1 MRLNLQ
7 QLKDIEHYCSRII
20 NDNMD
25 TLIYTGL
32 GQQYRIEK
40 YILKLSSAEGLEK
53 EEIDF
58 LLGAKW
64 IEAVLNAENPLD
76 TVDFDKAD
84 KFTKKR
90 VRSIGKELGFD
101 DDLVK
106 TFSTFI
112 RKIRPDV
119 VPETSQEKIMN
130 DATLM
135 DFTSDKG
142 KNYLKMFFE
151 QLMLK
156 NYDIDSKQWYD
167 TIIPMLSQTKFYT
180 EYGALH
186 HQESLEK
193 LINKLK
199 KERKEINKREDIVL
213 QRELGISE
221 SEIQRLKKDLKNIA
235 KRDDKGIQTLFR
247 TTIKNHYTLN
257 EMVDKKAN
265 ILITVNS
272 IILSLLISGIIGLDP
287 DTPIYRII
295 SLSVLTF
302 ACMVSIFF
310 AILSIRPNKT
320 QGDFTEEQIR
330 NRKGNLLFFGNFHN
344 MHYRDFEWAFLEML
358 NDSDYLYGSMIKD
371 YYFLGVALGK
381 KYRYIRNSLNVFL
394 YGIIGAVLVNV
405 IFRLL

>member
-1 MRLNLQ
+1 MRLNKH
-7 QLKDIEHYCSRII
+7 QLKDIEHFCSRII

-25 TLIYTGL
+25 TLIYTSV
-32 GQQYRIEK
+32 GQQYRMEK
-40 YILKLSSAEGLEK
+40 YILKLSAEEGLEE

-64 IEAVLNAENPLD
+64 VEAVLNAENPLD
-76 TVDFDKAD
+76 SVDFDKAD

-90 VRSIGKELGFD
+90 VASIGKELGFD
-101 DDLVK
+101 PELVK
-106 TFSTFI
+106 NLSSFM

-119 VPETSQEKIMN
+119 VPETAQEKIMN
-130 DATLM
+130 DCTLM

-142 KNYLKMFFE
+142 RDYLKMFYE

-156 NYDIDSKQWYD
+156 NYDINSKQWYD
-167 TIIPMLSQTKFYT
+167 TIIPMLTQTKFYT

-186 HQESLEK
+186 HQEKLEK

-199 KERKEINKREDIVL
+199 KERKEINKRQDIVL

-221 SEIQRLKKDLKNIA
+221 SEIQRLKKELKNIS

-257 EMVDKKAN
+257 EMVDRKAN
-265 ILITVNS
+265 ILITINS

-287 DTPIYRII
+287 DTPLYRII
-295 SLSVLTF
+295 SIALLTL
-302 ACMVSIFF
+302 ACMISIFF

-330 NRKGNLLFFGNFHN
+330 KKKGNLLFFGNFHN
-344 MHYRDFEWAFLEML
+344 MQFRDFEWAFLQML
-358 NDSDYLYGSMIKD
+358 NDSDYLYGTMIKD

-394 YGIIGAVLVNV
+394 YGIIGAVLVNIIV
-405 IFRLL
+405 RLF